1 MIVDIPSGARV
12 TIAVEGVALS
22 HSISLNGD
30 QWHANVVTKTP
41 SRHRSPWDYMD
52 DGPTGPEIR
61 TANLTEAVTWVRETA
76 AAHLAEQQAERDA
89 EDAERERAEKERRN
103 AKRRA
108 ARARAPRN
116 T

>member
-76 AAHLAEQQAERDA
+76 AAHLAKEQAELDAKDA
-89 EDAERERAEKERRN
+89 ELEQAAKEARN
-103 AKRRA
+103 ARRRA
-108 ARARAPRN
+108 QRAQRG
-116 T
+116 